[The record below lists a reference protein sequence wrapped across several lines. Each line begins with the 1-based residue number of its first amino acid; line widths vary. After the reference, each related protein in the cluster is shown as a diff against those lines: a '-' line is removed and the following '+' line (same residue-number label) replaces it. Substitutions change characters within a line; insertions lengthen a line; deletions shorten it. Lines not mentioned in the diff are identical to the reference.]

1 MPIYRASGLILKQW
15 PALNINQHIRIGNAM
30 TYLAQA
36 LGINLMGV
44 VHGNTAAEL
53 ARMNQALRL
62 REIAKTQKFVR

>member
-1 MPIYRASGLILKQW
+1 
-15 PALNINQHIRIGNAM
+15 M

-44 VHGNTAAEL
+44 VHGHTAAEL

-62 REIAKTQKFVR
+62 REIAKTQKTVR